1 VCRKEDAVL
10 DRAAEI
16 IRSGGVVIVPT
27 ETFYGLA
34 ADPFQEEAV
43 RRVFRIKRR
52 DERKPLPLIASDRSA
67 VDGLIEQ
74 PDARVRELMAR
85 FWPGSLTILLR
96 PRRALSNLLTNQD
109 GLIGVRLP
117 PTCPARAL
125 AAKVGGLITA
135 TSANLTGDPDPSEVS
150 MISPQVL
157 EAVDLVI
164 DLGPTPGGKPS
175 TVVEPA
181 GSELRIVRDGAIPGS
196 LLTDFFQSC
205 LRNRSEADSP

>member
-1 VCRKEDAVL
+1 VTQDVEPIL
-10 DRAAEI
+10 DQAAEI

-43 RRVFRIKRR
+43 RRVFQIKKR
-52 DERKPLPLIASDRSA
+52 DESKPLPLIASDRS
-67 VDGLIEQ
+67 VVEDLIEL
-74 PDARVRELMAR
+74 PDARVQELMAR

-96 PRRALSNLLTNQD
+96 PIRPLSALLTNQN
-109 GLIGVRLP
+109 GKIGVRLP

-125 AAKVGGLITA
+125 AAGVGGFITA
-135 TSANLTGDPDPSEVS
+135 TSANLTGDPDPSDVS
-150 MISPQVL
+150 MISPRVL
-157 EAVDLVI
+157 EAVDLVV

-181 GSELRIVRDGAIPGS
+181 DAELRIIRDGAIPGS
-196 LLTDFFQSC
+196 LLSDFFRSC
-205 LRNRSEADSP
+205 LRNRGEQDR